1 MQEIEQD
8 LIEIV
13 QTNKNYH
20 YSVLMHNI
28 NELERAYPFLKIGE
42 IGYSVLGKKIPYIKI
57 GNGTREV
64 LYHGGIHSNEG
75 ITSLLLMKFVEE
87 FCKSYIFN
95 TTIYGYFAQ
104 DLFSKVSLYII
115 PMVNPDGI
123 DFVTGNVKRNTNIY
137 QNYVTIA
144 RQYPNI
150 PFPDGW
156 KANFNGVSFIN
167 FHLKCCVNRISL

>member
-156 KANFNGVSFIN
+156 KANFNGVD
-167 FHLKCCVNRISL
+167 LKNYQPIRKVL